1 MTFIIALGGPDL
13 TYIAESA
20 SYIVLTSLQASL
32 ESWEVAVRTS
42 CAAAMALLLA
52 AGCAD
57 DAAGPPGGASGRFSG
72 RPATLVVAE
81 PAAVRQIND
90 VIEAVGTTLANESL
104 TITAKVTDA
113 IRQVRFD
120 DGDFVTQGDILV
132 ELTNEE
138 QTAQL
143 AEAEANV
150 LDARTQY
157 ERLKDLL
164 DQSSVPVSDVDE
176 AQARL
181 SAMTARHQAILAR
194 LDDRLIRAPFSG
206 LLGFRQVSAGTLIT
220 PGTAITTLDDISTI
234 KLDFSLAEIHLGVVQ
249 PGLRL
254 TAQSAAFPDQT
265 FPAEVA
271 TVGSRVNPVTRA
283 VLVRALIDNAEH
295 QLRPGMLMTVRLT
308 TASREALAVPETA
321 LLQRAGETFVY
332 TLGEG
337 QRATLTAIDMG
348 VRRDGWIE
356 VRSGLAP
363 ATQVITEGVLKVR
376 NGAPV
381 RLAGQQPGGRPD
393 APKQRQG

>member
-1 MTFIIALGGPDL
+1 M
-13 TYIAESA
+13 
-20 SYIVLTSLQASL
+20 
-32 ESWEVAVRTS
+32 RTS
-42 CAAAMALLLA
+42 CAAAIALLLA

-181 SAMTARHQAILAR
+181 SAMIARHQAILAR

-265 FPAEVA
+265 FPAEVD

-283 VLVRALIDNAEH
+283 VLVRALIDNTEH

-393 APKQRQG
+393 TPKQRQG